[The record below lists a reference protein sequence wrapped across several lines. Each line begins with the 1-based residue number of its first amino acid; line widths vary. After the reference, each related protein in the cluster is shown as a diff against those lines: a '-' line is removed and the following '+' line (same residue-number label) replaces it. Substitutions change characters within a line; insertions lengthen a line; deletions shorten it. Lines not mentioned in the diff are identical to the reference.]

1 MTTPSG
7 RISASDIRNEFGE
20 TGSNGKVSLG
30 SYRVKENRGELTL
43 GVGDGIQQNN
53 AVTDMIDYNQMR
65 NKKLNIVVDYYAD
78 NANLNRAANGDN
90 TMNAKTRYNDQNDRV
105 RVIGGFKS
113 KPSNTNGHR
122 VRIHVNQNIGGKSGE
137 VNTCALR
144 TGGWNTGTDLIVDV
158 GGEGAIYGGGGAGGQ
173 GGDVDTSGHD
183 GEDGASALGIDYNG
197 TTVNVASGGLIRC
210 GFGGGGGGGAGRQ
223 NDKGSERTVGGGGG
237 GGGQGYPGG
246 AGGSEGNADHGQD
259 PGSAGDLTEAGEGG
273 GGGNNGNQAYSG
285 AGGEG
290 GGQGEAADNGGGG
303 NHGAGSGGGQGS
315 AIRRGTYPDGTAFA
329 VTINNNGSI
338 VGNTDQTGVN

>member
-7 RISASDIRNEFGE
+7 PISAQDIKNEFGE
-20 TGSNGKVSLG
+20 LNGTVPLG
-30 SYRVKENRGELTL
+30 NYRVSQNCGELTL
-43 GVGDGIQQNN
+43 NIGDGVPGPGQTISYDN
-53 AVTDMIDYNQMR
+53 MR
-65 NKKLNIVVDYYAD
+65 NKRLNIVVDYYGD
-78 NANLNRAANGDN
+78 NSNLNRAANGDN
-90 TMNAKTRYNDQNDRV
+90 TMNARHRYENQNERV
-105 RVIGGFKS
+105 TVIGSLKS
-113 KPSNTNGHR
+113 KPSSTAPHR

-137 VNTCALR
+137 KNICALR
-144 TGGWNTGTDLIVDV
+144 TGSFNPGTSLIVDV
-158 GGEGAIYGGGGAGGQ
+158 GGEGAIYGGGGKGGQ
-173 GGDVDTSGHD
+173 GGDVDSSGHA

-246 AGGSEGNADHGQD
+246 AGGSEGNADHGQSA
-259 PGSAGDLTEAGEGG
+259 GSAGDISEAGEGG

-290 GGQGEAADNGGGG
+290 GSQGEGANNGSGG

-315 AIRRGTYPDGTAFA
+315 AIRKAGGVSFTL
-329 VTINNNGSI
+329 NNNGSI
-338 VGNTDQTGVN
+338 VGDTNQTGVS

>member
-7 RISASDIRNEFGE
+7 QISAQDIMNEFGE
-20 TGSNGKVSLG
+20 HNGLMRMSD
-30 SYRVKENRGELTL
+30 YRVSQTCGELTL
-43 GVGDGIQQNN
+43 NIGDGVPSSGAISF
-53 AVTDMIDYNQMR
+53 DSLR
-65 NKKLNIVVDYYAD
+65 NKRLNIVVDYYGD
-78 NANLNRAANGDN
+78 NANLNRTDNGDA
-90 TMNAKTRYNDQNDRV
+90 TMNAKTRYDTQNDRV
-105 RVIGGFKS
+105 TVIGGKKS
-113 KPSNTNGHR
+113 KPSNTAPHR

-137 VNTCALR
+137 GDVCALR
-144 TGGWNTGTDLIVDV
+144 TGSWNSGTDVIVDV

-173 GGDVDTSGHD
+173 GGDVDTSGHA
-183 GEDGASALGIDYNG
+183 GENGASALGIDYNG

-246 AGGSEGNADHGQD
+246 AGGSEGNADHGQG
-259 PGSAGDLTEAGEGG
+259 PGTAGDISEAGEGG

-290 GGQGEAADNGGGG
+290 GGQGEAADAGAGG
-303 NHGAGSGGGQGS
+303 NHGSGAGGAQGS
-315 AIRRGTYPDGTAFA
+315 AIRKASGVSFTL
-329 VTINNNGSI
+329 NNNGSI
-338 VGNTDQTGVN
+338 VGDYNNTGVS

>member
-7 RISASDIRNEFGE
+7 QISAQDIKNEFGE
-20 TGSNGKVSLG
+20 VNGTMPLG
-30 SYRVKENRGELTL
+30 SYRVSQNCGELNL
-43 GVGDGIQQNN
+43 AIGDGVPQSGTISFDN
-53 AVTDMIDYNQMR
+53 MR

-90 TMNAKTRYNDQNDRV
+90 TMNAKTRYNDQNERV
-105 RVIGGFKS
+105 KVIGGLRS

-122 VRIHVNQNIGGKSGE
+122 VRIHVNQNLGGKSGE
-137 VNTCALR
+137 INTVALR

-173 GGDVDTSGHD
+173 GGDVDTSGHA

-246 AGGSEGNADHGQD
+246 AGGAEGNADHGQG
-259 PGSAGDLTEAGEGG
+259 PGSAGDISEAGEGG

-290 GGQGEAADNGGGG
+290 GSQGEGANNGSGG

-315 AIRRGTYPDGTAFA
+315 AIRKAGGVSFTL
-329 VTINNNGSI
+329 NNNGSI
-338 VGNTDQTGVN
+338 VGDTNQTGVS